1 MIRTAQFLLLLP
13 LLFLLLAGGSRT
25 AFGQQ
30 PADSGE
36 VTGRL
41 IDLNSM
47 ALPGAN
53 VVLRDT
59 SGSNMLTGTAADD
72 SGEFSLEY
80 EPGTYQLLITY
91 VTYTDYKADITIVSG
106 EVLDLGSI
114 TLVPDKNQ
122 LEEVLVERERSFME
136 MNFDSRSFNVGNDI
150 TSLGGSALD
159 VLDNVPSITTDFEGN
174 VSLRG
179 NQGVQIL
186 INSRPSSLVRNGTD
200 ALSSIPA
207 SMIDRIEIITNPSSR
222 YAAEGTAGI
231 INIILVDNQQLG
243 FHGSIQSNVGYPQDH
258 GMGVNLNYNVNN
270 INWFL
275 NLDFEYEREPE
286 SGSTFQSFRA
296 DTSYTFSERSDVTE
310 TELEGDAYF
319 GAEFFLPHNQVL
331 TLSSRI
337 SIEDGEEDRDRLY
350 TDYITPPGVFREV
363 SDSWE
368 ILRQTTRRDIEQ
380 AREYDY
386 SIRLQ
391 YENRFSGDDHR
402 LTVDADYEFGSEDE
416 TARLFEVAGSG
427 GNDPQIQR
435 TFADEVFSEL
445 RVDADYRRPVG
456 NSGRFEAGM
465 RVNFEQEDN
474 GYRAQEMRN
483 GTWVDFEEAVGVT
496 DNFSYM
502 ENVNALYTNYS
513 GAFSGF
519 TYQLGV
525 RAENTRIESKLDQ
538 TGDSSEQNYLN
549 LFPSLF
555 LSYALNETNSFQVSY
570 SRRVSRPRSGWLL
583 PFIEINDVRTRSVG
597 NPDLRPEF
605 GNSYEL
611 GYLRMWESGSLLTS
625 VYYRYRTDVIERVNS
640 ISPNGITTRR
650 PINLATEESW
660 GIEFSA
666 DQDLFSNLQLSA
678 SLNLFQSE
686 RDGFFE
692 GLRYS
697 SESESFTSRIRLR
710 WKFLDGWNLQ
720 SYLYYR
726 GSQQTTQGRDGGSAF
741 LGAGISREVLGG
753 RGLISLNG
761 RDLFDSRQSDREII
775 DPDSYT
781 NSRYSWSTRSF
792 RLNFRYSF

>member
-1 MIRTAQFLLLLP
+1 MARTAQYLLFLP
-13 LLFLLLAGGSRT
+13 LLFLLLAGGNRT

-30 PADSGE
+30 STVIGE

-41 IDLNSM
+41 IDLNGM

-59 SGSNMLTGTAADD
+59 SGTNMLAGTAADE

-91 VTYTDYKADITIVSG
+91 VTYTDYTAEITLVSG

-114 TLVPDKNQ
+114 TLVPDENQ
-122 LEEVLVERERSFME
+122 LEEVLVERERSYME

-186 INSRPSSLVRNGTD
+186 INNRPSSLIRNGTD

-270 INWFL
+270 INWFF

-286 SGSTFQSFRA
+286 SGSTFQSLRA

-319 GAEFFLPHNQVL
+319 GAEFFLPRNQVL

-368 ILRQTTRRDIEQ
+368 ILRQTNRRDIEQ
-380 AREYDY
+380 AREYNY

-402 LTVDADYEFGSEDE
+402 LSVDADYEFGSEDE
-416 TARLFEVAGSG
+416 TARLFEVAGSA
-427 GNDPQIQR
+427 GNEPQMQR

-445 RVDADYRRPVG
+445 RVDADYRRPIG
-456 NSGRFEAGM
+456 KTGRLK
-465 RVNFEQEDN
+465 
-474 GYRAQEMRN
+474 RAC
-483 GTWVDFEEAVGVT
+483 G
-496 DNFSYM
+496 
-502 ENVNALYTNYS
+502 
-513 GAFSGF
+513 
-519 TYQLGV
+519 
-525 RAENTRIESKLDQ
+525 
-538 TGDSSEQNYLN
+538 
-549 LFPSLF
+549 
-555 LSYALNETNSFQVSY
+555 
-570 SRRVSRPRSGWLL
+570 
-583 PFIEINDVRTRSVG
+583 
-597 NPDLRPEF
+597 
-605 GNSYEL
+605 
-611 GYLRMWESGSLLTS
+611 
-625 VYYRYRTDVIERVNS
+625 
-640 ISPNGITTRR
+640 
-650 PINLATEESW
+650 
-660 GIEFSA
+660 
-666 DQDLFSNLQLSA
+666 
-678 SLNLFQSE
+678 
-686 RDGFFE
+686 
-692 GLRYS
+692 
-697 SESESFTSRIRLR
+697 
-710 WKFLDGWNLQ
+710 
-720 SYLYYR
+720 
-726 GSQQTTQGRDGGSAF
+726 
-741 LGAGISREVLGG
+741 
-753 RGLISLNG
+753 
-761 RDLFDSRQSDREII
+761 
-775 DPDSYT
+775 
-781 NSRYSWSTRSF
+781 
-792 RLNFRYSF
+792 